1 MVYRDQD
8 ENRFMRRAIKLSK
21 RGEGRVEPNPMVGCV
36 IVRRGRIVGE
46 GWHQKFGGPHAEV
59 RALAQAGAA
68 ARGATAYVSLEP
80 CSHFGKTPPCADA
93 LIAAGI
99 ERVVAAVRDPNPL
112 VSGKGF
118 AKLRRAGIQVAW
130 GLCKAEASDVLA
142 PFRMRQQSKRPYFI
156 LKWAQSI
163 DGKIA
168 TRTGDSKWIT
178 SLPSRR
184 RAHALRA
191 RVDAIV
197 VGIGTILADDP
208 ELTARF
214 VKPRRIAT
222 RVVIDRY
229 ARTPLKARVVTTA
242 TSTPTIIVIGPRPSR
257 NSGAFDR
264 RIRALRKKGCTVR
277 QIAATGDIL
286 DLRALAADL
295 HSIGFTNVM
304 VEGGGRVLG
313 SFMDEGLADEAWI
326 FVAPI
331 LIGGADAVGPLNGIG
346 LARIAEASTTSRIR
360 RVISGPDLWY
370 KLLFSSVK

>member
-1 MVYRDQD
+1 MH
-8 ENRFMRRAIKLSK
+8 RAIRLSL
-21 RGEGRVEPNPMVGCV
+21 RGQGRVEPNPMVGCV
-36 IVRRGRIVGE
+36 IVRRGKIVGE
-46 GWHQKFGGPHAEV
+46 GWHQQFGGPHAEV

-99 ERVVAAVRDPNPL
+99 GRVVAAVRDPNPL

-118 AKLRRAGIQVAW
+118 AKLRRAGVQVDS
-130 GLCKAEASDVLA
+130 GLCRSEASDVLA
-142 PFRMRQQSKRPYFI
+142 PFLLRQHSHRPYFI

-163 DGKIA
+163 DGRIA

-178 SLPSRR
+178 SLESRR

-229 ARTPLKARVVTTA
+229 ARTPLNARVVITA
-242 TSTPTIIVIGPRPSR
+242 SVTPTIIAIGPRPSR
-257 NSGAFDR
+257 DARAFDR
-264 RIRALRKKGCTVR
+264 RVHALKKTGCALR
-277 QIAATGDIL
+277 QIAAVGDLL
-286 DLRALAADL
+286 DVRALAADL

-313 SFMDEGLADEAWI
+313 SFVDEGLADEAWI

-331 LIGGADAVGPLNGIG
+331 LIGGVQAAGPLNGLG
-346 LARIAEASTTSRIR
+346 PARIADASANLRIR
-360 RVISGPDLWY
+360 RRNSGRDLWY
-370 KLLFSSVK
+370 KVLFDFAK

>member
-142 PFRMRQQSKRPYFI
+142 PFLMRQQSKRPYFI